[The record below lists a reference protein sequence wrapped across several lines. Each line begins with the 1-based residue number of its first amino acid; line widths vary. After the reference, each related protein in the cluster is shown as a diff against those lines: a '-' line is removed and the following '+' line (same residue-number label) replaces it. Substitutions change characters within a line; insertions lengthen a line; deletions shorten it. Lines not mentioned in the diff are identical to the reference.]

1 MGKEEGETME
11 NSQIP
16 SVSDSDA
23 QKIVKYRL
31 HVKKPVLKVTVIFF
45 KWCIKDG

>member
-11 NSQIP
+11 KSQVP
-16 SVSDSDA
+16 GMSDSDA

-31 HVKKPVLKVTVIFF
+31 HVKKPVLKVAVNFFF
-45 KWCIKDG
+45 K